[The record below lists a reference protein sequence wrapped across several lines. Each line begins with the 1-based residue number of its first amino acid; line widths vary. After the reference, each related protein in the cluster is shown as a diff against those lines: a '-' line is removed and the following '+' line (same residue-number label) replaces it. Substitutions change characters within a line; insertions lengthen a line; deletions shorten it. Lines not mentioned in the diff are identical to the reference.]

1 MDVQTERNRIL
12 LVEDEEHT
20 RSSMEYILQTA
31 GYAVESARNGRVGLE
46 RMVASQAEKLDLVV
60 TDLMMPEMG
69 GVDMMEAALA
79 RGVTVPF
86 LVTTGHG
93 DKRLLQHLIRIGC
106 DDYLD
111 KPFSRDDLLQS
122 VARVLAKNKER
133 AQELRQGHDANAL
146 RLESLV
152 EQYRQRMGQMN
163 QERDE
168 ARKVYQSLVG
178 VPHSARLQL
187 GFASHPLS
195 DMGGDLCLVADHGDK
210 TWILMADVA
219 GHDLAASYHSV
230 LLRTL
235 FDEQVREQGN
245 GDGFLELLNHLLLE
259 VPNEQRMICAL
270 TVTIDHARREALVRS
285 ACLPPL
291 VLMDGEGRLQMV
303 PSDSGTPLGIYDQL
317 EVVEA
322 TVKLTEG
329 HRMVLYTDGVTEAK
343 QITGATGKPLRYGIG
358 HLAEAVTETRSLPA
372 KEAADRIIHSVL
384 QFCRQKPTDDLMVA
398 CIDLPEAPCSL

>member
-1 MDVQTERNRIL
+1 MQTVRNRIL

-20 RSSMEYILQTA
+20 RCSMEYILQTA
-31 GYAVESARNGRVGLE
+31 GYAVETAQNGRIGLE
-46 RMVASQAEKLDLVV
+46 RMLASKVEKLDLVV

-69 GVDMMEAALA
+69 GVDMLQAALA
-79 RGVTVPF
+79 KGVTVPF
-86 LVTTGHG
+86 LVITGHG

-111 KPFSRDDLLQS
+111 KPFTRDDLLQS
-122 VARVLAKNKER
+122 VTRVLAKNRER
-133 AQELRQGHDANAL
+133 AQELQQGHDANAL

-163 QERDE
+163 QERDD

-178 VPHSARLQL
+178 VPQSSQLRL
-187 GFASHPLS
+187 GFASRPLS

-259 VPNEQRMICAL
+259 VSNEQRMICAL
-270 TVTIDHARREALVRS
+270 TVTVDHKSREALVRS

-291 VLMDGEGRLQMV
+291 VLVDGEGRLQMV

-317 EVVEA
+317 ELVEA
-322 TVKLTEG
+322 RIKLTAG
-329 HRMVLYTDGVTEAK
+329 HRMVLYTDGITEAK
-343 QITGATGKPLRYGIG
+343 QLTATTGKPVRYGIG
-358 HLAEAVTETRSLPA
+358 HLAEAVTDTRTLPPA
-372 KEAADRIIHSVL
+372 EAAEKIIHSVL

-398 CIDLPEAPCSL
+398 CIDLPEAPCSR